1 MVDEMHLLFL
11 LTPVYHSVR
20 PDFKRFNKTLHQSDP
35 EIVRVANLVGVVRF
49 EVSQVSALAC

>member
-1 MVDEMHLLFL
+1 MHLLFL

-20 PDFKRFNKTLHQSDP
+20 PDLKRFNKTLHQSDP